1 MFLLKTLLYQYLL
14 PRHQYHALHMG
25 WGEDI
30 ILIRN
35 NRGICE
41 IVPPLKSTYHYTIYL
56 FYYTICP
63 ITPISLKI
71 LLTSL
76 SSFSVL
82 KVLIIVYLLALYVS
96 FISQLLFLFLSIIYL

>member
-14 PRHQYHALHMG
+14 PRHQYHAFHMG

-35 NRGICE
+35 NRGFCE
-41 IVPPLKSTYHYTIYL
+41 IVPPLKSTYHNTIYL
-56 FYYTICP
+56 FNYTICP

-71 LLTSL
+71 LLTSP

-82 KVLIIVYLLALYVS
+82 IVSIIVYILPLYLS
-96 FISQLLFLFLSIIYL
+96 FTSQNLV